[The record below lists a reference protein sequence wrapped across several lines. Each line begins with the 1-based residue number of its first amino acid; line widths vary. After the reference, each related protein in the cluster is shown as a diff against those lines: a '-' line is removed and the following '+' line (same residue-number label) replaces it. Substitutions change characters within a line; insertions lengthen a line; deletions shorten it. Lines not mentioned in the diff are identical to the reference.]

1 MVFFTRVLYAYTLG
15 LLSVQSGVQGI
26 FFFLK
31 KGILSTYF
39 FSGLEQK
46 LGPKQMLGIVLIQ
59 HQIVRCIYLIFI
71 AINHTMSYELIGKLI
86 AKYETIQRKET
97 FKTREFVIEKSEDIN
112 GKTIT
117 NYVKFQCVQD
127 RTTMPDRFNI
137 GDTVK
142 VLFNIKGSK
151 WNKDG
156 KDNYITNL
164 DAWRMEAV
172 ALGGDVAPSDAGA
185 YFDMPAGDP
194 GDTSDDLP
202 F

>member
-1 MVFFTRVLYAYTLG
+1 
-15 LLSVQSGVQGI
+15 
-26 FFFLK
+26 
-31 KGILSTYF
+31 
-39 FSGLEQK
+39 
-46 LGPKQMLGIVLIQ
+46 
-59 HQIVRCIYLIFI
+59 
-71 AINHTMSYELIGKLI
+71 MSYELVGKLI

-97 FKTREFVIEKSEDIN
+97 FKTREFVIEKSDDIN
-112 GKTIT
+112 GKVIT

-172 ALGGDVAPSDAGA
+172 ALGGDTAPSDAGA

-194 GDTSDDLP
+194 GDASDDLP

>member
-1 MVFFTRVLYAYTLG
+1 
-15 LLSVQSGVQGI
+15 
-26 FFFLK
+26 
-31 KGILSTYF
+31 
-39 FSGLEQK
+39 
-46 LGPKQMLGIVLIQ
+46 
-59 HQIVRCIYLIFI
+59 
-71 AINHTMSYELIGKLI
+71 MSYELVGKLI

-127 RTTMPDRFNI
+127 RTAMHDRFNI

-172 ALGGDVAPSDAGA
+172 ALGGGVAPSDAGA

-194 GDTSDDLP
+194 AEGSDDLP